1 MYEPDIGEIRANG
14 QPIYEMDIEEWRSR
28 IAVVRQSPHIF
39 NDTLRYNITIGDWD
53 VSNDELDR
61 VTRIA
66 RVDEF
71 FDELPDRYDTQL
83 GDDGVRLSGGQ
94 RQRVAL
100 ARALLK
106 DADVLVLDE
115 ATSDLDS
122 NLEKQVQESIESME
136 RDYAMVG
143 IAHRLSTVK
152 NADRIYSVD
161 AGEIVET
168 GQHEELI
175 DNGGQYAEL
184 YTIQSQN

>member
-1 MYEPDIGEIRANG
+1 
-14 QPIYEMDIEEWRSR
+14 
-28 IAVVRQSPHIF
+28 VVRQDPHIF
-39 NDTLRYNITIGDWD
+39 NDTLRYNLTIGNRD
-53 VSNDELDR
+53 VSQKALDR

-71 FDELPDRYDTQL
+71 FDELPEGYDTQL

-122 NLEKQVQESIESME
+122 NLEKQVQKSIESME
-136 RDYAMVG
+136 WDYAMVG

-152 NADRIYSVD
+152 NADRIYTVD
-161 AGEIVET
+161 EGEIIET
-168 GQHEELI
+168 GKHEELI
-175 DNGGQYAEL
+175 DNSGQYAEL
-184 YTIQSQN
+184 YAIQSDE